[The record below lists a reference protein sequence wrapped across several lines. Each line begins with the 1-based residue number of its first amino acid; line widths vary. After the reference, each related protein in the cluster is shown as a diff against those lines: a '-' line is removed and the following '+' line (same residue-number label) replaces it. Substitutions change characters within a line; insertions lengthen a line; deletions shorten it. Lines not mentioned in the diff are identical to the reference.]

1 MLSFLAVV
9 ALVVVVGTRATDTLR
24 VRQQEV
30 ILRNLP
36 EGEAV
41 AYYKVL
47 RSRVRR
53 QAVLRVVAFL
63 SLVTLSYCYRYRV
76 TAGPPR
82 PASSASAR
90 S

>member
-1 MLSFLAVV
+1 MLSFLAIV
-9 ALVVVVGTRATDTLR
+9 ALVVVVGTRATDALR

-36 EGEAV
+36 EGEAR

-47 RSRVRR
+47 RGRVRR
-53 QAVLRVVAFL
+53 VMVLRVVALLALF
-63 SLVTLSYCYRYRV
+63 TLSYCYRYRV
-76 TAGPPR
+76 TAGAPR
-82 PASSASAR
+82 PASSASVR